1 MAYLPIYRGATP
13 NDNTGDNL
21 REGARKINSNFA
33 EIYGALGNGS
43 SITFNYNTYKLN
55 EISDVSVPLPLN
67 EQVLAWDTA
76 TSMWQAVDKLSG
88 NVVGHMIPTNA
99 NNTWDLGS
107 QLYNFRDI
115 YLAGNAIFN
124 PGEQKLY
131 SDNGTL
137 KVQYNYQTSNATLL
151 DTNDSTAA
159 TITPGSPSDDVYF
172 SNTSVMDSLT
182 VGGTTVYLFPGIDL
196 STSAPYGLL
205 PNVTVEL
212 TLANASFSNT
222 YTNYDNSVYGQPQA
236 VHADAFYFSGPTSVT
251 VKIGDVSPANTAQMP
266 RQIYNDLLNADS
278 ARLEIIRTSS
288 DGIGEVLISN
298 KTQTIT
304 NKTIPAANNSILM
317 SIGDLFDV
325 INSGANTA
333 SDGDTLVFRASSN
346 TWIPGSSGSHPIS
359 GAIVNGHLLPTA
371 NDAFDLGSPTSQ
383 FKDLYMTGNSIHLG
397 STTISSAGGKVS
409 FGGAALSAPLEITD
423 HLIPDQ
429 NEAYDLGSATHKFR
443 DLYLSSAT
451 LNLGTSSLS
460 VGPDGLTFTET
471 APVVLYKDTIQNLN
485 PNINSQYF
493 FYKPSELIKLQ
504 LNTPEADAN
513 FGEAVAMTDSRIV
526 VGAPYKDGASNTNEG
541 AAYVYDSSGNY
552 IAELQSLST
561 TTRDNYGSS
570 VAVSSNRIVVGAYA
584 KDSSPTVSDK
594 IGAAYLFD
602 IDGNQIAELL
612 ASDATLND
620 NFGISVAVSDSIV
633 VVGSPGVDSVAINTG
648 AVYLFDING
657 NQTMKIQADSPEQS
671 AGFGNSVAVSSNR
684 IVVGANSSD
693 SNIPDSGAAYVFNT
707 SGTQLKKI
715 GPSSGSAYADYG
727 WSIAVSDTRIIVGAP
742 NTKGTYSG
750 QGAAYLYDIDGNEIA
765 KLTAYD
771 GQSNDFFGT
780 TVAISNERIIVGAPL
795 EDTTVSNSGSVYI
808 YDLDGKPLA
817 KMQASDPDLGAYFG
831 WSVAIT
837 DTKIVVGA
845 PQKYSGVPSTGAAYV
860 YEQLGAVTEP
870 QIFGINGLDGIGKTS
885 DWPEAVI
892 ANNHILFSPETSF
905 TAELTLYEAT
915 GAQLHKFNL
924 LSEGAG
930 DWTDDPA
937 NGFTNIDTVNEGL
950 IIDKFGKFWIKTPT
964 DQAGFENYMQGVTFA
979 TFSILNIQ
987 NATPAK
993 PLKPVDNPASISTA
1007 NVPSSSGST
1016 GTKGDMVVDSTHL
1029 YVCTD
1034 TDTWVRILLTDT
1046 SW

>member
-55 EISDVSVPLPLN
+55 EISDVSVPLPLD

-222 YTNYDNSVYGQPQA
+222 YTNYDNSVYGQAQA

-304 NKTIPAANNSILM
+304 NKTIPAANNSILL

-325 INSGANTA
+325 VNSGANTA
-333 SDGDTLVFRASSN
+333 SDGDVLFFRSSSN
-346 TWIPGSSGSHPIS
+346 TWAPAAPGTHPIS

-371 NDAFDLGSPTSQ
+371 NDTFDLGSPTSQ
-383 FKDLYMTGNSIHLG
+383 FKDLYLSGNSLHLG
-397 STTISSAGGKVS
+397 STVISSSGGSVQFSSPLTIKNDLLPDLDSVHNLGSPTKKFHSLFLANSTIHLGDSSLSAGPNGLEFQAVAPKIVYQES
-409 FGGAALSAPLEITD
+409 DPSPNAQLGNFWATTSANSSYSANNSSLVAWMNADDLDFGGHNFWPTKTLVDNHFELDSR
-423 HLIPDQ
+423 
-429 NEAYDLGSATHKFR
+429 Y
-443 DLYLSSAT
+443 SAT
-451 LNLGTSSLS
+451 LSFHS
-460 VGPDGLTFTET
+460 V
-471 APVVLYKDTIQNLN
+471 
-485 PNINSQYF
+485 
-493 FYKPSELIKLQ
+493 
-504 LNTPEADAN
+504 
-513 FGEAVAMTDSRIV
+513 
-526 VGAPYKDGASNTNEG
+526 
-541 AAYVYDSSGNY
+541 
-552 IAELQSLST
+552 
-561 TTRDNYGSS
+561 
-570 VAVSSNRIVVGAYA
+570 
-584 KDSSPTVSDK
+584 
-594 IGAAYLFD
+594 
-602 IDGNQIAELL
+602 
-612 ASDATLND
+612 
-620 NFGISVAVSDSIV
+620 
-633 VVGSPGVDSVAINTG
+633 TG
-648 AVYLFDING
+648 AVLGTYDYLPHNSGWFDDGAAVDYFSANPNTRGFFFEAPLGKVVI
-657 NQTMKIQADSPEQS
+657 SEPE
-671 AGFGNSVAVSSNR
+671 VAVGGL
-684 IVVGANSSD
+684 GAWENL
-693 SNIPDSGAAYVFNT
+693 YQT
-707 SGTQLKKI
+707 SAFATLTF
-715 GPSSGSAYADYG
+715 YD
-727 WSIAVSDTRIIVGAP
+727 
-742 NTKGTYSG
+742 N
-750 QGAAYLYDIDGNEIA
+750 QGVTPA
-765 KLTAYD
+765 
-771 GQSNDFFGT
+771 
-780 TVAISNERIIVGAPL
+780 APL
-795 EDTTVSNSGSVYI
+795 
-808 YDLDGKPLA
+808 KP
-817 KMQASDPDLGAYFG
+817 KDDP
-831 WSVAIT
+831 
-837 DTKIVVGA
+837 VGI
-845 PQKYSGVPSTGAAYV
+845 KSGVPS
-860 YEQLGAVTEP
+860 
-870 QIFGINGLDGIGKTS
+870 S
-885 DWPEAVI
+885 
-892 ANNHILFSPETSF
+892 
-905 TAELTLYEAT
+905 
-915 GAQLHKFNL
+915 
-924 LSEGAG
+924 
-930 DWTDDPA
+930 
-937 NGFTNIDTVNEGL
+937 
-950 IIDKFGKFWIKTPT
+950 
-964 DQAGFENYMQGVTFA
+964 
-979 TFSILNIQ
+979 
-987 NATPAK
+987 
-993 PLKPVDNPASISTA
+993 ST
-1007 NVPSSSGST
+1007 ST